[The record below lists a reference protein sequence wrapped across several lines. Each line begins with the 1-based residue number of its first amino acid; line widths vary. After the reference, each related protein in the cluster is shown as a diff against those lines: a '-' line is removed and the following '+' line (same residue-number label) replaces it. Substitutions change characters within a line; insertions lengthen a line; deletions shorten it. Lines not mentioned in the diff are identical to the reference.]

1 MTIEEIKSN
10 IYDVVKE
17 YPIKSVMLF
26 GSRAEQSNNEDR
38 DIDLIVEFYE
48 PISLLTLSSLRIE
61 LEEIFNLGVDIVHG
75 PIREEDLIEVNK
87 VVELYAA

>member
-26 GSRAEQSNNEDR
+26 GSRAEQTNNEDS